1 MAKRRPAIFDLTM
14 ACDAETTGIAF
25 GAIDPTHDEKTG
37 EKFQAISFGFII
49 ANVHTLQPIDELYVE
64 IKHDPTYT
72 WSEGAYKVHGLSQE
86 YLEANG
92 MSRLEAGH
100 KIADFIEK
108 YFGPI
113 DQIRKLCLLGHN
125 VATFDRYFLID
136 LLQECGRVPQFGN
149 RHIDTLSL
157 GIVTLG
163 AFSSDEL
170 FEMLGMTRDPANHN
184 ALQDT
189 RHALKAARM
198 IKKFIQSNEE

>member
-1 MAKRRPAIFDLTM
+1 MTKRRPALFDLTM
-14 ACDAETTGIAF
+14 ACDAETTGLAF
-25 GAIDPTHDEKTG
+25 GKVDPTINEDTG
-37 EKFQAISFGFII
+37 EKYQAISFGFII
-49 ANVHTLQPIDELYVE
+49 ANVHTLRPIDELYVE
-64 IKHDPTYT
+64 IQYDESYEWT
-72 WSEGAYKVHGLSQE
+72 EGAERVHGLSRE
-86 YLEANG
+86 YLAEHG
-92 MSRLEAGH
+92 MTRMEAGH

-170 FEMLGMTRDPANHN
+170 FEVLGMTRDPSKHN
-184 ALQDT
+184 ALEDT

-198 IKKFIQSNEE
+198 IKKFIQSNE